1 MAIRFG
7 TEEWVKAACAELNK
21 SQAYKDAAKNWEGDM
36 YFIVEPEGGL
46 KETLVAYFDLWHGE
60 CRAAS
65 APADESGK
73 TPAYRFWAPLSVWRN
88 ILEKKL
94 DSVQAMMTGKL
105 NLKGDM
111 AQIMKMP
118 RAAAELVECTTRV
131 DTEFPW

>member
-1 MAIRFG
+1 MAITFA
-7 TEEWVKAACAELNK
+7 TEEWVKAACAEVNK

-36 YFIVEPEGGL
+36 YFIIEPEGGL
-46 KETLVAYFDLWHGE
+46 KETIITYFDLWHGE
-60 CRAAS
+60 CRGAS
-65 APADESGK
+65 VFADEGAK
-73 TPAYRFWAPLSVWRN
+73 TPAYRLWAPLSVWLS

-94 DSVQAMMTGKL
+94 DPVQAMMTGKL

-118 RAAAELVECTTRV
+118 RAAVELVECVTRV

>member
-7 TEEWVKAACAELNK
+7 TEEWVKAACAEVNK

-36 YFIVEPEGGL
+36 YFIIEPEGGL
-46 KETLVAYFDLWHGE
+46 KETIITYFDLWHGE
-60 CRAAS
+60 CRGAAVL
-65 APADESGK
+65 ADESAK
-73 TPAYRFWAPLSVWRN
+73 TPAYRLWAPLSVWLN

-94 DSVQAMMTGKL
+94 DPVQAMMTGKL

-118 RAAAELVECTTRV
+118 RAAVELVECTTRV

>member
-7 TEEWVKAACAELNK
+7 TEEWVQAMCKEVNS

-46 KETLVAYFDLWHGE
+46 KETLVTYFDLWHGE
-60 CRAAS
+60 CRGAS

-94 DSVQAMMTGKL
+94 DPVQAMMTGKL

-118 RAAAELVECTTRV
+118 RSAVELVECTMRI

>member
-1 MAIRFG
+1 MAITFA
-7 TEEWVKAACAELNK
+7 TDEWVKAACAELNK

-36 YFIVEPEGGL
+36 YFIIEPEGGL
-46 KETLVAYFDLWHGE
+46 KETIITYFDLWHGE
-60 CRAAS
+60 CRGAAVL
-65 APADESGK
+65 ADESAK
-73 TPAYRFWAPLSVWRN
+73 TPAYRLWAPLSVWLN

-94 DSVQAMMTGKL
+94 DPVQAMMTGKL

-118 RAAAELVECTTRV
+118 RAAVELVECTTRV

>member
-1 MAIRFG
+1 MAIKFG
-7 TEEWVKAACAELNK
+7 TEEWVKAARAELNK
-21 SQAYKDAAKNWEGDM
+21 SQAYKDAAKRWEGDM

-46 KETLVAYFDLWHGE
+46 KETLVTYFDLWHGE

-73 TPAYRFWAPLSVWRN
+73 TAAYRFWAPLSVWRS

-94 DSVQAMMTGKL
+94 DPVQAMMTGKL
-105 NLKGDM
+105 KLKGDM

-118 RAAAELVECTTRV
+118 RAASELVECVTHIK
-131 DTEFPW
+131 TEFPE

>member
-7 TEEWVKAACAELNK
+7 SEEWVKAACEELNK

-46 KETLVAYFDLWHGE
+46 KETLVTYFDLWHGG

-94 DSVQAMMTGKL
+94 DPVQAMMTGKL

-118 RAAAELVECTTRV
+118 RAASELVECTTHV

>member
-1 MAIRFG
+1 MAIKFA

-36 YFIVEPEGGL
+36 YFIMEPEGAL
-46 KETLVAYFDLWHGE
+46 KETIITYFDLWHGE

-65 APADESGK
+65 VVADESAK
-73 TPAYRFWAPLSVWRN
+73 TPAYRFWAPLSVWRS

-94 DSVQAMMTGKL
+94 DPVQAMMTGKL